1 MVSSCCS
8 SVSALDDYF
17 TLCQSSA
24 YITTMMSTFGKK
36 YQHYILIYTNVNI
49 TLLRRTCHWYSR
61 QIHDVYHLSLANW
74 EKVSIQTKT
83 SSHCRNEYD
92 DVIENLP
99 QETAFFTEMNIGG

>member
-1 MVSSCCS
+1 MVSSCCR

-49 TLLRRTCHWYSR
+49 TLLRRTCHRYSR
-61 QIHDVYHLSLANW
+61 QIHDVYHLSLSNW
-74 EKVSIQTKT
+74 EKESIKTKT

-99 QETAFFTEMNIGG
+99 QEIAFFTEIRIGG